1 MFLVSIFCEI
11 VNNGP
16 YILKNGQKNLIN
28 FSVIQNGP
36 FHKRMIIRDPTVTP
50 SNFIS
55 LINFVKAIN
64 IYIL

>member
-28 FSVIQNGP
+28 FSVIQNGR
-36 FHKRMIIRDPTVTP
+36 FHKRMIIWNPTVTP